1 MGVIYVARSAN
12 FSKWASEVGITKHV
26 FKIGYAAD
34 DPTPLIEAGW
44 GGETDWALA
53 GQREADGVSED
64 DLIARLARKEKMIDP
79 VYYPRLRGA
88 TGIFKVPPEHVENHI
103 LITRALAGE
112 SDRKVIKLK
121 PAHFADYMIDNARP
135 RS

>member
-64 DLIARLARKEKMIDP
+64 EALKRIVQRMPLGRMPEPEEIAYIVVFAASERARLLTGAILSAD
-79 VYYPRLRGA
+79 GA
-88 TGIFKVPPEHVENHI
+88 TTPTVV
-103 LITRALAGE
+103 
-112 SDRKVIKLK
+112 
-121 PAHFADYMIDNARP
+121 
-135 RS
+135 